1 MPLVSEPVFS
11 AFQQQF
17 GRPTQHD
24 RLSWLTHV
32 LDGVRDIF
40 MGIAIYSAA
49 LFGTKKSL
57 AWTLIAASG
66 VAFADGAVC
75 FSFGNGHWNHWGYAP
90 IITAVGS
97 LLLGVWD
104 SDRT

>member
-1 MPLVSEPVFS
+1 
-11 AFQQQF
+11 
-17 GRPTQHD
+17 
-24 RLSWLTHV
+24 
-32 LDGVRDIF
+32 
-40 MGIAIYSAA
+40 MGLAIDSAA

-57 AWTLIAASG
+57 GWTLLAASG

-75 FSFGNGHWNHWGYAP
+75 FAFGKGQWNHWGYAP

-104 SDRT
+104 GAA

>member
-1 MPLVSEPVFS
+1 
-11 AFQQQF
+11 
-17 GRPTQHD
+17 
-24 RLSWLTHV
+24 
-32 LDGVRDIF
+32 